1 MFSRT
6 TMASSISKPTH
17 KDSAMSVIML
27 MVKPNMLMNQ
37 NVPMIEM
44 GSVSPVITVER
55 HEFKNKN
62 TMRTVSTAPS
72 MRVLRTLST
81 ETRIWREPSETGS
94 KRMPAGIC
102 ARMP

>member
-17 KDSAMSVIML
+17 KDKAMSVIML

-37 NVPMIEM
+37 NVPINEM
-44 GSVSPVITVER
+44 GSVKPVMTVER

-62 TMRTVSTAPS
+62 TMRMVSSAPS
-72 MRVLRTLST
+72 MRVRRTLST
-81 ETRIWREPSETGS
+81 ATRI
-94 KRMPAGIC
+94 
-102 ARMP
+102 